1 MPLSEQDV
9 RAILQVIDEAPLAEL
24 RIETDGFSLHVI
36 KGPAVESAPVPAP
49 GSAPAPAPA
58 SAPAPAPASA
68 PASAPAPTA
77 VPSPAAT
84 GAPAPETSAPPDP
97 SELVTVTAPMVG
109 VFYRAEGPGE
119 APFVAPG
126 SEVEPDTTVCILE
139 VMKMM
144 NSVPAGVAGT
154 VVEVCQENGAAVEEG
169 APLFRIRPR

>member
-1 MPLSEQDV
+1 MGDRLRGRAVRRPVPPRDHPPRASPSHPARAALRDLAGHAQVRRHLRLAVPLSEQDV

-36 KGPAVESAPVPAP
+36 KGPAVE
-49 GSAPAPAPA
+49 SAPAPAPA

-97 SELVTVTAPMVG
+97 SELVTV
-109 VFYRAEGPGE
+109 
-119 APFVAPG
+119 
-126 SEVEPDTTVCILE
+126 
-139 VMKMM
+139 
-144 NSVPAGVAGT
+144 
-154 VVEVCQENGAAVEEG
+154 
-169 APLFRIRPR
+169 